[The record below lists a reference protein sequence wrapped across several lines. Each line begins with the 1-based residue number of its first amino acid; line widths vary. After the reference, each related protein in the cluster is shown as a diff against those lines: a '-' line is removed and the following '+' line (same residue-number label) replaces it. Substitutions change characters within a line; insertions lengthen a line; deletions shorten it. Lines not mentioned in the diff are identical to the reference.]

1 MVCSGMAVREPRI
14 MSLIYTGNGFIIDSI
29 PSGSVQTR
37 EANMKYFIGGGKPSW
52 DSNLLSLQSWNQPI
66 PRDSAS
72 CPFHV
77 HSRMNTMRSWKHM
90 QAWMITLQAWKS
102 CSHTR
107 TCWMMRFSLNGW
119 NHAGIITTCR
129 IPHWF
134 QCLQRT
140 WFIMARLNMK
150 HGNSYSIP

>member
-1 MVCSGMAVREPRI
+1 MHSRHTVHNWFHNWFNTIRQCSNTGSEHETFQWRRECHH
-14 MSLIYTGNGFIIDSI
+14 
-29 PSGSVQTR
+29 
-37 EANMKYFIGGGKPSW
+37 

-72 CPFHV
+72 CRFHV

-90 QAWMITLQAWKS
+90 QAWMITLQTWKA

-150 HGNSYSIP
+150 HGNSCSIP